1 MGSAQGGLPE
11 DAVALLRL
19 VLETAGEGVYATDAE
34 GRCTYLNAAGA
45 LMFRIDAG
53 EALGRDVHRLHHGAG
68 IETDACSACTLTPIG
83 GQQRADDLFRA
94 ADGTV
99 FPVAYTLTRG
109 GEPAVTRVVVFNEI
123 RERKRVEA
131 ALRQSE
137 LKFRAVTESANDAIV
152 STDTNGNIVAWN
164 RAASEMFGYT
174 EDEVID
180 EPFAPL
186 LPGFSE
192 KGAGLAL
199 EQPKAAGDAAGSATV
214 EAEGRRKDGS
224 TFPLE
229 LSVAQWK
236 RGDACYFTGILRDI
250 TDRKRAEAEL
260 ARGVA
265 LVQLLESVALAANEA
280 SDPQKALQFAVTRI
294 CAHSGWGAGHAYFV
308 EQSDPPRPVA
318 SEIWHLGDPKRF
330 RAFRRATS
338 RALAGDADT
347 LPPRVAETSR
357 PVWMPDVTAEDLPA
371 RIRMAAMVG
380 FRSAFALPVLA
391 GRDLVALLEFFAEDM
406 AEPHDTFVEV
416 MGQIGA
422 QLGRVVERQRA
433 EEQLTYHAL
442 HDELTGLPNRVLFFD
457 RLTVALGRARRHAPV
472 AVLFLDLDR
481 FKLVNDSLGH
491 DAGDQLLVQVAARLS
506 SALRESDTIARF
518 GGDEFVVLCEDV
530 VSADE
535 VVGVAERLSQSL
547 AAPIALADGE
557 VFITTSIGIA
567 FSEGPDQTPQA
578 LLRDADAALYRA
590 KELGRGGYELFNE
603 QMRARAVERLAT
615 VNALHRAIERDELL
629 LYYQPIV
636 ELVSGSIVGME
647 ALVRWQHHER
657 GLVPPTEFIPLA
669 EESGLIVELGRW
681 VLREACAQARRWS
694 EALPG
699 STLTMSVNLSARE
712 LQHPMVVEEVA
723 DALASARV
731 DPRRLVL
738 EITESVLMND
748 TRATLDRLQ
757 QLRDLGVRLAID
769 DFGTGYS
776 SLASLRRLPVD
787 VLKIDK
793 SFIDG
798 LGVDRDESA
807 ITRTVVRLAQA
818 LGLETVAEG
827 VERAEVAAELLT
839 LGCHLAQGYHFS
851 RPLPAAELD
860 QLLRSQFDPT
870 PARRGKL
877 VS

>member
-1 MGSAQGGLPE
+1 
-11 DAVALLRL
+11 
-19 VLETAGEGVYATDAE
+19 
-34 GRCTYLNAAGA
+34 
-45 LMFRIDAG
+45 
-53 EALGRDVHRLHHGAG
+53 
-68 IETDACSACTLTPIG
+68 
-83 GQQRADDLFRA
+83 
-94 ADGTV
+94 
-99 FPVAYTLTRG
+99 
-109 GEPAVTRVVVFNEI
+109 
-123 RERKRVEA
+123 
-131 ALRQSE
+131 
-137 LKFRAVTESANDAIV
+137 
-152 STDTNGNIVAWN
+152 
-164 RAASEMFGYT
+164 
-174 EDEVID
+174 
-180 EPFAPL
+180 L

-199 EQPKAAGDAAGSATV
+199 EQPQGAGDAAGSATV

-229 LSVAQWK
+229 LSVAHWK
-236 RGDACYFTGILRDI
+236 RGDAYYFTGILRDI

-280 SDPQKALQFAVTRI
+280 SDPRKVLQFAVTRI
-294 CAHSGWGAGHAYFV
+294 CAHAGWGAGHVYFV
-308 EQSDPPRPVA
+308 EHSGPPRPVA

-330 RAFRRATS
+330 RAFRRATR
-338 RALAGDADT
+338 RALAGDAET
-347 LPPRVAETSR
+347 LPPRVVETSR
-357 PVWMPDVTAEDLPA
+357 PVWMPDVTAGDVPA

-380 FRSAFALPVLA
+380 FRAAFALPVLA
-391 GRDLVALLEFFAEDM
+391 GRDLVAVLEFFTED
-406 AEPHDTFVEV
+406 ATEPHDTFVEV

-422 QLGRVVERQRA
+422 QLGRVIERQQA

-442 HDELTGLPNRVLFFD
+442 HDELTGLPNRMLFFD
-457 RLTVALGRARRHAPV
+457 RLTVALGRAKRHAPV

-491 DAGDQLLVQVAARLS
+491 DAGDQLLVQVACRLS

-567 FSEGPDQTPQA
+567 FSEGPGQTPQA

-681 VLREACAQARRWS
+681 VLREACRQARSWS
-694 EALPG
+694 EELPA
-699 STLTMSVNLSARE
+699 SARLTMSVNLSARE

-748 TRATLDRLQ
+748 ARATLDRLQ

-787 VLKIDK
+787 ILKIDK

-818 LGLETVAEG
+818 LGLEIVAEG
-827 VERAEVAAELLT
+827 VERAEVAAELLA

-851 RPLPAAELD
+851 RPLPASELE
-860 QLLRSQFDPT
+860 QLLRAQFDPT
-870 PARRGKL
+870 PARRRRL